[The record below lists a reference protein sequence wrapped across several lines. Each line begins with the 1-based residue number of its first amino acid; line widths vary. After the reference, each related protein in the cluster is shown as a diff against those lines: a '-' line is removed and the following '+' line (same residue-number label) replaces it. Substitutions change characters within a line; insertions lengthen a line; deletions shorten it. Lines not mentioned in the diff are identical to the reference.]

1 MKKIILA
8 LIIVATGAAFPWAC
22 SKNNNPIT
30 PALTATPVPT
40 STTWANYTA
49 TNTPSSTVTSSPTS
63 TGVPGTPT
71 NTPSSTPSSTAT
83 QTPTSTPS
91 PTPTT
96 TATSTYPP
104 GTITPTPVNTSTPSF
119 TPTVSPTATGSAT
132 PTSTLYDNATSS
144 PTPTF
149 VASGPPAIQYPNGL
163 AYGLASGT
171 SGTAYIYVAESD
183 GGSNNSVQILN
194 SSLGTVNSIAGFGV
208 TVFGSPNGVAV
219 NPLNGNIFVVDST
232 NNAVYEFTSGG
243 TAVTSWSSWTPT
255 ATPSITG
262 PTSFSA
268 PEGIAADSNGN
279 IYVADAGNNE
289 VEEFSSTGVP
299 VTEWSGGTTGFNN
312 PSAVALDSSNNLYVA
327 DVFNHSVQE
336 LVSGTWGSWTTNQ
349 PNLYPSDVFGITVDA
364 SGNVYVADAAN
375 ALVEEYT
382 NTGILETAWNGP
394 NGDFIDPDGVIVLPG
409 ASGNILVTDYTGPN
423 GLGSLQEFGP

>member
-163 AYGLASGT
+163 ASG
-171 SGTAYIYVAESD
+171 SNGNIYVAQGD
-183 GGSNNSVQILN
+183 GASNGSVQILN
-194 SSLGTVNSIAGFGV
+194 SSLNSIGSITSYGV
-208 TVFGSPNGVAV
+208 TAFGNPSGVAI
-219 NPLNGNIFVVDST
+219 NAAGTTFYVVDSA

-243 TAVTSWSSWTPT
+243 ATVTSWTSY
-255 ATPSITG
+255 G
-262 PTSFSA
+262 PTSFSS
-268 PEGIAADSNGN
+268 PEGIAMDSNGN
-279 IYVADAGNNE
+279 IYVADTRNNE
-289 VEEFSSTGVP
+289 VEEFSSAGSP
-299 VTEWSGGTTGFNN
+299 EMEWSVGTTSFSN

-327 DVFNHSVQE
+327 DVSNHLVQIFDGSSWNSWSTDQP
-336 LVSGTWGSWTTNQ
+336 LLDSPGVS
-349 PNLYPSDVFGITVDA
+349 SDVYGIAVVG
-364 SGNVYVADAAN
+364 SGSNINVYVADSGYS
-375 ALVEEYT
+375 LMEEYGYNGST
-382 NTGILETAWNGP
+382 ASLETAWNGP
-394 NGDFIDPDGVIVLPG
+394 NGDFVVPDGVILLPG
-409 ASGNILVTDYTGPN
+409 GNILVTDFQGPDPP
-423 GLGSLQEFGP
+423 GTGSLQEFGP